1 MSLSQADIQ
10 KLASLSRMKLSDE
23 ELAQFTKE
31 IDSILGYV
39 EQIKEVSEGASGA
52 EGGAAHV
59 KKPSDILHRNILR
72 EDVDDRELI
81 ASGDALI
88 SAAPESQD
96 GLVKVKKILN

>member
-1 MSLSQADIQ
+1 MSLSQSDIQ
-10 KLASLSRMKLSDE
+10 KLASLSRLKLSDE

-39 EQIKEVSEGASGA
+39 EQIKEVSEG
-52 EGGAAHV
+52 GGANV

-81 ASGDALI
+81 ASGEKLI